1 MRKRTV
7 SKISLIVLEALSFIM
22 LLVVLVYGIPYLY
35 DGFCARFTVLK
46 DIFGIITNATS
57 SWFSIAS
64 YPRMGGL
71 VLLLIILVA
80 LQLLTI
86 IPIVI
91 LKKSKEKIPENASEI
106 EPMVGEDGKYIS
118 SFVDEKGNYGHV
130 LVDGKEVD
138 NVEKY
143 YKGLSEEQA
152 DQEFDWHNY
161 VGGKP
166 KARIITGIVL
176 AVLGLVFLIFRALYY
191 VRSNPKVSS
200 LFNNSLSDAIFGR
213 MDKVQNY
220 LFGGFTGKVFAF
232 GGIDVTTGIILDFM
246 FWCIAVCFFIVLV
259 LVIISFFIWA
269 FRKPIAQKRANR
281 ARNAYYLNLATLKF
295 KGEFN
300 KDSEFVIAGV
310 RPTIE
315 LTGESGKGKNLE
327 EAAVSTIDISKV
339 GTGVAEIKVD
349 QVNVEGNIIH
359 KTASE
364 YTLAN
369 LNDDVLLIN
378 PSYLS
383 SIAKFERREDNLVQP
398 SEEEAKQLSRRPSD
412 EAPAY
417 WYSNGQVKEE
427 PVEEEK
433 EEVRRPSDEEPSYW
447 YKAHEKDVVSPVDD
461 EQTKKNYHSAVQAF
475 KNAIEPNALLAVK
488 ENVQPS
494 DRNTSYWYDVA
505 INDVI
510 EQENVKEA
518 EQEVKAS
525 VAIDEH
531 LYPNDRT
538 PAYWY
543 NNAFNKVYA
552 AEIAEREANRPSG
565 YAYGGTGEDN
575 YIQTL
580 PGSVLSN
587 NVSNLLVDENG
598 RVITEEEL
606 RKLERLEPSE
616 LQPLEENEEVVKEEV
631 LEEFISQSP
640 VAGDP
645 FANLYT
651 EEYEQDRPSSK
662 TPAYWYEN
670 AAKQGETK
678 VENKPNVIRVA
689 PKHVEIKPVEVI
701 RIQPT
706 AIKPVAPIQTEEEP
720 AEEVKEPEIKGPVGI
735 LHAKQQPTG
744 IKIAPVAAR
753 KVRFQLK
760 TVSSNYQGELTPEEA
775 FNKAVTN
782 QSVIVAPVYVNSGKK
797 TRTKYTDKL
806 QKESDA
812 ETRRTG
818 YMSSSAQVVSDLSDT
833 SSLNE
838 QSNKFDKPVSAY
850 KSIREWN
857 KAKKEWEK
865 EQANKKNEV
874 KPSEKASEPIK
885 PIKVVKPVSKEEKV
899 EEKKEEAKPR
909 FVFEPIKHVERTN
922 TSGISKPTKPK
933 DPIKKNDFANKKK
946 GE

>member
-1 MRKRTV
+1 MKKRTV

-35 DGFCARFTVLK
+35 DGFTARFTVLK
-46 DIFGIITNATS
+46 QFFQAITNATS
-57 SWFSIAS
+57 GWFSVS
-64 YPRMGGL
+64 GYPRLAGL
-71 VLLLIILVA
+71 VLLVIVLVI

-86 IPIVI
+86 IPIVS
-91 LKKSKEKIPENASEI
+91 LKKSKEKIPENAKDLET
-106 EPMVGEDGKYIS
+106 MVGGEGKYIS

-138 NVEKY
+138 NIEKY
-143 YKGLSEEQA
+143 YTGLTEEQA
-152 DQEFDWHNY
+152 NQEFDWHNY

-176 AVLGLVFLIFRALYY
+176 AVFGLVFLIFRALYY
-191 VRSNPKVSS
+191 VRVNPKVSN

-213 MDKVQNY
+213 MDKVQDY
-220 LFGGFTGKVFAF
+220 LFGGFTGKLFSF
-232 GGIDVTTGIILDFM
+232 GGINVTTGIVLDFI
-246 FWCIAVCFFIVLV
+246 FWVIVVCFLIVLV
-259 LVIISFFIWA
+259 LVIISFFVWA
-269 FRKPIAQKRANR
+269 FRKPIAQKRALR
-281 ARNAYYLNLATLKF
+281 ARNAYYLNLATLNF
-295 KGEFN
+295 QGEFN

-310 RPTIE
+310 RPTEDLI
-315 LTGESGKGKNLE
+315 GESEESKNLE
-327 EAAVSTIDISKV
+327 KAAISTIDISKV
-339 GTGVAEIKVD
+339 GTGVSEIKVS

-364 YTLAN
+364 YTLVN
-369 LNDDVLLIN
+369 LNDDILLIN

-398 SEEEAKQLSRRPSD
+398 SEEEALQLSRRPSD
-412 EAPAY
+412 EEPSYWFADGGEKKAPAEE
-417 WYSNGQVKEE
+417 NKEE
-427 PVEEEK
+427 
-433 EEVRRPSDEEPSYW
+433 RRPSDEEPSYW
-447 YKAHEKDVVSPVDD
+447 YKAHEKEFEVND
-461 EQTKKNYHSAVQAF
+461 EQAQKNYHSAIQAF
-475 KNAIEPNALLAVK
+475 KNAIEPNTLRAVE

-494 DRNTSYWYDVA
+494 DRNTSYWYNSA
-505 INDVI
+505 INDTIQQHEEVK
-510 EQENVKEA
+510 EQENVN
-518 EQEVKAS
+518 AS
-525 VAIDEH
+525 VGIDEH
-531 LYPNDRT
+531 LYPSDRT
-538 PAYWY
+538 PSYWY
-543 NNAFNKVYA
+543 ANAFNKVF
-552 AEIAEREANRPSG
+552 AEEIKEREANRPSG
-565 YAYGGTGEDN
+565 YAYCGTGEDN

-587 NVSNLLVDENG
+587 AHGNVLVNERG
-598 RVITEEEL
+598 EVITEEDL
-606 RKLERLEPSE
+606 RRLEQIEPSQ
-616 LQPLEENEEVVKEEV
+616 LQALEEIEEEKVVKEEV

-645 FANLYT
+645 FANLYS

-662 TPAYWYEN
+662 VTSYWFDN
-670 AAKQGETK
+670 AKQSQLKT
-678 VENKPNVIRVA
+678 ENKPNVIRVA
-689 PKHVEIKPVEVI
+689 AKHVDIKPNDNVI

-706 AIKPVAPIQTEEEP
+706 AIRPVAPMQAEEEP
-720 AEEVKEPEIKGPVGI
+720 VEEVKESEIKGPVGI
-735 LHAKQQPTG
+735 LHAKQQPVG
-744 IKIAPVAAR
+744 VKISPVAAR

-760 TVSSNYQGELTPEEA
+760 TVSSSYQGELTPEEA

-782 QSVIVAPVYVNSGKK
+782 QSVVVAPVYVNSGKK

-838 QSNKFDKPVSAY
+838 SGTKFDKPVSAY

-865 EQANKKNEV
+865 QQANKKEEV
-874 KPSEKASEPIK
+874 KAEKVNEPIK
-885 PIKVVKPVSKEEKV
+885 PIKVVKPAKQEEKV
-899 EEKKEEAKPR
+899 EEKKEEVKPR
-909 FVFEPIKHVERTN
+909 FVFEPIKHVEKTN
-922 TSGISKPTKPK
+922 SSGISKPTKPK
-933 DPIKKNDFANKKK
+933 EPIKTNNYANKKK